1 MDIIFNMWLFV
12 LNMFPAMDQTLN
24 AEINNFYEDYISWI
38 SNIGYIVPVNQLIIV
53 FGFILLTETN
63 LFAWNTIMTI
73 YFRLRG
79 K

>member
-1 MDIIFNMWLFV
+1 
-12 LNMFPAMDQTLN
+12 MFPAMDQTLN